1 MTEDRTFKFPIS
13 LSKDRYPTKESID
26 YTKMKLKVIETTA
39 SELLLFIRQ
48 GHSYVHIF
56 KDNKRAKNNFL
67 RTNVI
72 SVDMDDSTIPMKEQV
87 TQLKFKP
94 TFAYTSSSNGLPDK
108 GFRFRLV
115 YVFTDPICSVL
126 AFEELYHR
134 ICSSN
139 ALDPKDNCAGRVSQ
153 LMNGNTKPNIEVYE
167 SGYLYR
173 TTDFMSLDEQDNLK
187 QRINPKVQ
195 NETLELSNN
204 NSLQYISNVQNWT
217 DQPTEP
223 TVISTTRKLL
233 TKYGYGSDEEI
244 NKLLSENQS
253 LLKDYWNHS
262 DMMFTPLHYHIH
274 LIQETQL
281 PFNEDGYHV
290 FKIDEEY
297 YKIYI
302 RYRKDKNGK
311 TTIKRYVDDER
322 RRKKLNHNC
331 YLLKKIK
338 RDISLT
344 ELLYNIV
351 YIKNHYF
358 DNTDGV
364 ITKTWML
371 DVVSK
376 VLCCDI
382 DEYKCECSKHPKL
395 TTDKEYCRVHGLNR
409 RSYSRECQKKE
420 RHSKIGEWYDLG
432 LSVGENYKTAKKEG
446 WYEGSLK
453 TLQRFCAENGIN
465 PNPNRRPIEEWY
477 DSSKTAKENL
487 EWAKSEGIKVSR
499 SAVFEY
505 RKSLIQD
512 GVYVA

>member
-13 LSKDRYPTKESID
+13 LSKDSYPTKESID
-26 YTKMKLKVIETTA
+26 YRKIKLKVIETTA

-48 GHSYVHIF
+48 GYSYVHIF
-56 KDNKRAKNNFL
+56 KDNNRANTNFL

-72 SVDMDDSTIPMKEQV
+72 SVDMDDSTIPMKEQL

-94 TFAYTSSSNGLPDK
+94 SFAYTSSSNGLPDK

-115 YVFTDPICSVL
+115 YVFTDPICSIS

-139 ALDPKDNCAGRVSQ
+139 GLDPKDNCGGKVSQ

-167 SGYLYR
+167 SGYLYQ
-173 TTDFMSLDEQDNLK
+173 TTDFMSLDEQANLK
-187 QRINPKVQ
+187 QGINPKVQ
-195 NETLELSNN
+195 NKTSELSNN

-223 TVISTTRKLL
+223 TVIQITRKCLR
-233 TKYGYGSDEEI
+233 KYGYGSDEEI
-244 NKLLSENQS
+244 DKLLSENQS
-253 LLKDYWNHS
+253 LLKYYWNFR
-262 DMMFTPLHYHIH
+262 DELFTPLHYHIP

-281 PFNEDGYHV
+281 QFNNEGYHV
-290 FKIDEEY
+290 FTIDEEY
-297 YKIYI
+297 YKIHI

-311 TTIKRYVDDER
+311 TTIKRYVDGEC
-322 RRKKLNHNC
+322 RRKNLNHNC

-338 RDISLT
+338 KDISLS
-344 ELLYNIV
+344 ELLYNMV
-351 YIKNHYF
+351 YMKNHYF

-364 ITKTWML
+364 ITKTWVL
-371 DVVSK
+371 DVVCK
-376 VLCCDI
+376 VLCCNI
-382 DEYKCECSKHPKL
+382 DDYKCENSKHPKL
-395 TTDKEYCRVHGLNR
+395 TTDKEYCRLKGLNR

-453 TLQRFCAENGIN
+453 TLQRFCVENGIN

-477 DSSKTAKENL
+477 DPSKTAKENL
-487 EWAKSEGIKVSR
+487 EWAKSEGVKVSR

-512 GVYVA
+512 GVYAA